1 MTLIRSPVV
10 FAELEITSTINEKIL
25 VFSNLECI
33 SSVLLICCLWGL
45 LRKDKFMD
53 MTFIVVWALIDTYEY
68 VNIGCIKRQKNKK
81 YLSYLQTFCTPLF
94 SSAMGFISL
103 VLK

>member
-1 MTLIRSPVV
+1 
-10 FAELEITSTINEKIL
+10 
-25 VFSNLECI
+25 
-33 SSVLLICCLWGL
+33 
-45 LRKDKFMD
+45 MD
-53 MTFIVVWALIDTYEY
+53 MTFIDVWALIDTYEY